1 MKTRRIFLVR
11 GLAML
16 ALPFAARAQ
25 PAAKIP
31 RVGFMAASNRSAV
44 SARVEAF
51 REGLRE
57 LGYVDG
63 KNIALEFR
71 FAEGKPD
78 RVPMVAAELVR
89 SKIDVIVTGGAL
101 DTRAAREATTT
112 IPIVMAQDNDP
123 VESGF
128 VASLARPG
136 GNITGLST
144 LVPELDGKRLEVL
157 KDTVPGLSRV
167 LVLGTSTVPS
177 NARSLRGAELAAGT
191 LKLHLQYL
199 DVLDPKDIEAAFRT
213 AAKGRPQAVLVL
225 GSPIFNAER
234 ARMADLAAKS
244 RLPAIYNSREYIEAG
259 GLMTY
264 GASATEL
271 FRRAAT
277 YVDRILKGAKPGD
290 LPVEQPTKFEFV
302 VNLKAAKRIG
312 LTVPQRVLARA
323 DAVIR

>member
-1 MKTRRIFLVR
+1 
-11 GLAML
+11 
-16 ALPFAARAQ
+16 
-25 PAAKIP
+25 
-31 RVGFMAASNRSAV
+31 
-44 SARVEAF
+44 
-51 REGLRE
+51 
-57 LGYVDG
+57 
-63 KNIALEFR
+63 
-71 FAEGKPD
+71 
-78 RVPMVAAELVR
+78 
-89 SKIDVIVTGGAL
+89 
-101 DTRAAREATTT
+101 
-112 IPIVMAQDNDP
+112 MAQDNDP

-244 RLPAIYNSREYIEAG
+244 RLPAIYNTREYIEAG

-264 GASATEL
+264 GVSATDL

-302 VNLKAAKRIG
+302 VNLQAAKRIG

>member
-136 GNITGLST
+136 GNVTGVVADVSGEIWASGLSC
-144 LVPELDGKRLEVL
+144 
-157 KDTVPGLSRV
+157 
-167 LVLGTSTVPS
+167 
-177 NARSLRGAELAAGT
+177 
-191 LKLHLQYL
+191 
-199 DVLDPKDIEAAFRT
+199 
-213 AAKGRPQAVLVL
+213 
-225 GSPIFNAER
+225 
-234 ARMADLAAKS
+234 
-244 RLPAIYNSREYIEAG
+244 
-259 GLMTY
+259 
-264 GASATEL
+264 
-271 FRRAAT
+271 
-277 YVDRILKGAKPGD
+277 
-290 LPVEQPTKFEFV
+290 
-302 VNLKAAKRIG
+302 
-312 LTVPQRVLARA
+312 
-323 DAVIR
+323 

>member
-1 MKTRRIFLVR
+1 MKTRREFLISVPA
-11 GLAML
+11 LL
-16 ALPFAARAQ
+16 ALPLAARAQ
-25 PAAKIP
+25 QTAKIP
-31 RVGFMAASNRSAV
+31 RVGYLSASNALAS

-57 LGYVDG
+57 LGYVEG
-63 KNIALEFR
+63 KNIVIEFR
-71 FAEGKPD
+71 YSEGNPE
-78 RVPMVAAELVR
+78 RTPGLAAELVR
-89 SKIDVIVTGGAL
+89 SKIDVIVTGGAI
-101 DTRAAREATTT
+101 DTRAAKDATTT
-112 IPIVMAQDNDP
+112 IPIVMAADAGP

-144 LVPELDGKRLEVL
+144 LVPDLYGKRLEIL

-167 LVLGTSTVPS
+167 LVLGTSFEPS
-177 NARSLRGAELAAGT
+177 NARALREAERAAGA

-213 AAKGRPQAVLVL
+213 AGKGRPQAVLPL
-225 GSPIFNAER
+225 GSPVFNSQR
-234 ARMADLAAKS
+234 AQMADLAAKS
-244 RLPAIYNSREYIEAG
+244 RLPAIYNTREYIEAG

-264 GASATEL
+264 GVSATDL

-302 VNLKAAKRIG
+302 VNLQAAKRIG